1 MKTNNSTS
9 FYAKV
14 LLFGEY
20 GIMEDSVG
28 LSIPLSTFEGKL
40 LQSNAETPA
49 QKASNASLT
58 RFFDY
63 LKNLDESKRTFIDL
77 DFESFEQSIKEGLHF
92 DSTIPM
98 GSGIGSSGALV
109 AAVYYAFAKQAEMPT
124 EIDSDGFV
132 KLKQKLALMESYFH
146 GQSSGLDP
154 LSCYLNEPLLIKPG
168 SQVSK
173 VGRGETNSTG
183 HGAVFLVDS
192 GVVGETKDM
201 IGFFKKMKQDATFR
215 RKLKREF
222 LKYNE
227 ICIDH
232 FLSGNYKALL
242 NDIKFLSVWAFDHFK
257 PMIPKSMET
266 LWKEGIETNK
276 YFLKLCGSGGGGF
289 FLGFSED
296 FESIKHN
303 FAPHRVQIIQR
314 F

>member
-1 MKTNNSTS
+1 MTNKSTP

-40 LQSNAETPA
+40 LQSNAQTTE
-49 QKASNASLT
+49 QKESNASLN
-58 RFFDY
+58 RFCKY
-63 LKNLDESKRTFIDL
+63 LRGLEQSKQDFIDL
-77 DFESFEQSIKEGLHF
+77 DFEAFQEAINQGLYF

-98 GSGIGSSGALV
+98 GSGVGSSGALV
-109 AAVYYAFAKQAEMPT
+109 AAIYYTFSHQAEVPS

-132 KLKQKLALMESYFH
+132 KLKQRLALMESYFH

-154 LSCYLNEPLLIKPG
+154 LSCYLNEPLLIQPG
-168 SQVSK
+168 SQVTK
-173 VGRGETNSTG
+173 VGRGDNPSTG

-201 IGFFKKMKQDATFR
+201 VSFFKKMKKDAHFR
-215 RKLKREF
+215 HKLKREF

-242 NDIKFLSVWAFDHFK
+242 YDIKFLSLWAFDHFK
-257 PMIPKSMET
+257 PMIPKSMES
-266 LWKEGIETNK
+266 LWKEGLESNK

-296 FESIKHN
+296 FESIKDN
-303 FAPHRVQIIQR
+303 FSSHRVQVIQR